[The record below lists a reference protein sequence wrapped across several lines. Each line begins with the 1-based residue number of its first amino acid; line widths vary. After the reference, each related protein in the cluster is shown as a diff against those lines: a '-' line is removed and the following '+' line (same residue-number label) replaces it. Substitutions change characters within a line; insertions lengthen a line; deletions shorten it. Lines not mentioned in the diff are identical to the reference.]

1 LLQRVQVRSTGG
13 AIDCDKKS
21 IAESHTFLY
30 WRTREATE
38 IVIRRCEF
46 VWSAVE
52 EVTLNAWGGQ

>member
-1 LLQRVQVRSTGG
+1 VT
-13 AIDCDKKS
+13 KKS